1 MFLKIVGFS
10 LIIIMIY
17 AIFDLYQTIK
27 NDVENDIDES

>member
-1 MFLKIVGFS
+1 MFLKIVGFA